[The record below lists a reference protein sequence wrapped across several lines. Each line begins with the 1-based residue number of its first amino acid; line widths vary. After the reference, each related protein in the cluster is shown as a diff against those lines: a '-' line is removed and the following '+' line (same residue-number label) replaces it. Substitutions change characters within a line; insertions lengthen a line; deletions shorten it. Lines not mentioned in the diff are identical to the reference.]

1 MAFSALTTRGG
12 GSSATPPAPDGSR
25 GLARQR
31 SFDSPASADRDGDV
45 ESNAPSRSALSTPKG
60 HAQGRAIGSLA
71 HLAAVAMKRKS
82 ILVRVGLAFAL
93 IFWVA
98 AETARR
104 LLAPDHCEALPSTAP
119 VAVLLAGSFD
129 VFNRTH
135 CSFTR
140 RVVEPLRARGHPVVV
155 FAAFDDAVDERTRA
169 DAFAALA
176 HVRRRVPGVEIRVER
191 ASASRRFDSN
201 DAEEHTTSPPSSS
214 SSSFSSAR
222 PRCTARGT
230 TWSRRRTISHPRRRA
245 SRRFVRD
252 STRTS
257 PRPLDPRVHASDRRT
272 RTRTSS
278 SKVSDTILHTL
289 RARVRT
295 VTRRFRARRWRF
307 CGCFA
312 RARRRIACGE
322 NTNAPPG
329 RRSRGWCPR
338 NLTWR
343 SRTIFRRIGCA
354 RCPGEGACT
363 RRGFTA
369 AAG

>member
-1 MAFSALTTRGG
+1 MSSRTRR
-12 GSSATPPAPDGSR
+12 AVPRFPRPRDTPRPRHRKPRAPR
-25 GLARQR
+25 RRHEAQEHPCPRRARVR
-31 SFDSPASADRDGDV
+31 PDLLGRRRDR
-45 ESNAPSRSALSTPKG
+45 ASTP
-60 HAQGRAIGSLA
+60 RA
-71 HLAAVAMKRKS
+71 R
-82 ILVRVGLAFAL
+82 
-93 IFWVA
+93 
-98 AETARR
+98 
-104 LLAPDHCEALPSTAP
+104 
-119 VAVLLAGSFD
+119 
-129 VFNRTH
+129 
-135 CSFTR
+135 
-140 RVVEPLRARGHPVVV
+140 PLRA
-155 FAAFDDAVDERTRA
+155 
-169 DAFAALA
+169 L
-176 HVRRRVPGVEIRVER
+176 RRRRPSPSSSPAPSTCSTARTVPSR
-191 ASASRRFDSN
+191 AASSNRSAR
-201 DAEEHTTSPPSSS
+201 AATPSSS
-214 SSSFSSAR
+214 SPPSTTPSTNDRARTRSPRWRMFDDASPASRFASSARAHRDDSIRTTRKNTRHLHLLPPPPLSSAR